1 MRQSP
6 ETSTRLFRALTIII
20 TGFVLSACVSEK
32 DLQKR
37 SVVALVNGERIP
49 LSELYEITQDM
60 AISSDG
66 SYRDDTLIHEV
77 LNRLIMRKLLL
88 QEARSRK
95 LTVSDAEAIGIVR
108 QVREDYTDQEFAQY
122 LEERETEQSQWE
134 QDVLENLL
142 IQKLITSILPEQITV
157 SDREIESYY
166 QNHLNTFQKPEEVR
180 VRQIVLSSEQEAILL
195 RQELLSKENFAE
207 IARERSISPDRAQGG
222 DLGYFSK
229 GRLPPE
235 FDIVFT
241 LQVDSI
247 SQPVKSP
254 YGYHLF
260 QVLDRPEP
268 RLLSLEE
275 AKESIYYILAGQK
288 KEQVLTE
295 WMKDFRF
302 RSEVYINHA
311 LLKSAFT
318 SAQPGSHE

>member
-1 MRQSP
+1 
-6 ETSTRLFRALTIII
+6 
-20 TGFVLSACVSEK
+20 
-32 DLQKR
+32 
-37 SVVALVNGERIP
+37 
-49 LSELYEITQDM
+49 
-60 AISSDG
+60 
-66 SYRDDTLIHEV
+66 
-77 LNRLIMRKLLL
+77 MRKLLL

-108 QVREDYTDQEFAQY
+108 QVREDYTDQEFTQY
-122 LEERETEQSQWE
+122 LEDRETELSQWE

-142 IQKLITSILPEQITV
+142 IQKLLTKILPEQISV

-180 VRQIVLSSEQEAILL
+180 VRQIVLSSEQEANLL

-207 IARERSISPDRAQGG
+207 IARERSISPDREQGG

-241 LQVDSI
+241 LQANSI

-275 AKESIYYILAGQK
+275 AKESIYYILSGQK
-288 KEQVLTE
+288 NEQVLTE
-295 WMKDFRF
+295 WMKDFRL

-318 SAQPGSHE
+318 SVPPGSHE